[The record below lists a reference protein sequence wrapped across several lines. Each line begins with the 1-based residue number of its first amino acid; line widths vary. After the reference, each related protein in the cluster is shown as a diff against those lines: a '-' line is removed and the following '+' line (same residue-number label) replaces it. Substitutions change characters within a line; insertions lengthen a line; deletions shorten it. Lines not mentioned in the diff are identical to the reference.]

1 MIECI
6 DISKSYGKKRVLDS
20 ISLASRDGKI
30 ISILGPSG
38 AGKSTLGRI
47 LSLQESPD
55 SGSVFLD
62 GIDIL
67 SLKGRE
73 RRKAAKSIQLIY
85 QNPLSS
91 FDPLWSIERSLLEG
105 AEDREEGRKAIAA
118 LLEEADLEYVDISSY
133 PDKLSGGEI
142 QRLAIIRALIAEPR
156 VIIADEVTSS
166 LDAISRKIILD
177 MLMRIKGK
185 GIAVIF
191 ITHDRMA
198 AEYISDDII
207 EIKGEGI

>member
-118 LLEEADLEYVDISSY
+118 LLEDADLEYVDISSY

>member
-177 MLMRIKGK
+177 MLIRIKGK